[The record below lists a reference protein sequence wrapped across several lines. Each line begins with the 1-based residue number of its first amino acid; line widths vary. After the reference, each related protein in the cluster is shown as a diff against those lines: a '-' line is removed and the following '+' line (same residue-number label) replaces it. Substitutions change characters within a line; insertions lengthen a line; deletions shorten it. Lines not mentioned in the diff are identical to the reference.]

1 MTNITTGARRLAALG
16 ALALLA
22 GCNPSAPNYQTAC
35 VLETSV
41 PGAYTSRIKDGR
53 VSEAVPVYEQ
63 GGTDAG
69 AARLNACIRRKAAA
83 DGARLI
89 APASGARVGS
99 VQTGPNT
106 FTETFELG
114 AARSAPAPAPTRM
127 VAMQAVAAPSG
138 TDAGTTPLS
147 AEDAAL
153 LATLSGPARERALLF
168 VRNGMTVRDSLLAD

>member
-1 MTNITTGARRLAALG
+1 MTRTTTGARRLAPLG
-16 ALALLA
+16 APALLA
-22 GCNPSAPNYQTAC
+22 GCNPSAPNYQTVC
-35 VLETSV
+35 VFETSV

-69 AARLNACIRRKAAA
+69 AAKLNACIRRKAAA

-89 APASGARVGS
+89 APASGARISS

-114 AARSAPAPAPTRM
+114 AARSAPAPTRM
-127 VAMQAVAAPSG
+127 AALQPAAAPSG
-138 TDAGTTPLS
+138 TDAGTAPLS
-147 AEDAAL
+147 PEDAAL
-153 LATLSGPARERALLF
+153 LATLSGPARDRALLF